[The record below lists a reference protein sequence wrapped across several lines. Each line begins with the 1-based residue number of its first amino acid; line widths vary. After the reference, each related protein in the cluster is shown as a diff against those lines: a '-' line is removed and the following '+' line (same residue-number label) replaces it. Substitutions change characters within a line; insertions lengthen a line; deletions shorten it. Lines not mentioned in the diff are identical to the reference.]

1 MQYIE
6 KAFDPSKLL
15 ENIIALSAYKC
26 WASQPTFWQKHH
38 GPTIVI
44 SWSPIVLQGARYSS
58 RDYTYYTMTLTGKK
72 LTEDV
77 YQPFPGSTAL
87 MM

>member
-1 MQYIE
+1 MLGFAANILAE
-6 KAFDPSKLL
+6 ASWFHHL
-15 ENIIALSAYKC
+15 E
-26 WASQPTFWQKHH
+26 
-38 GPTIVI
+38 I